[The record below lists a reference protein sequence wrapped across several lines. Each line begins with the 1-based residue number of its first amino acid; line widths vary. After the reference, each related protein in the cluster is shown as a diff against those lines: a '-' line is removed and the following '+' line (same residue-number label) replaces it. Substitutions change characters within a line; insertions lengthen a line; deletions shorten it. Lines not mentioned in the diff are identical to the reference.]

1 MMLVVSEIG
10 LYPKIGNIA
19 RTNDDDAPVDCE
31 VPYFQPAL
39 LPYPLKGCRI
49 NL

>member
-1 MMLVVSEIG
+1 MILVVSEIG
-10 LYPKIGNIA
+10 LYPKNGNIA
-19 RTNDDDAPVDCE
+19 RTNDDAPVDCE

-49 NL
+49 NV